1 MVLWLAGVPF
11 FLRNILVEKKLEAE
25 ADFFMILGLAK
36 HLYQNWQKNVEN
48 DNESIQLF
56 MR

>member
-11 FLRNILVEKKLEAE
+11 VLRNILVEKKLEAE